1 VKWGIK
7 RAMVRLIEPI
17 VEVTDFLDRKMSIFI
32 EDRIK
37 KFSERV
43 TTLES
48 AMLTNKNQ
56 TIKTRFDNIEVK
68 IQRQQKKFET
78 DCDYLETAGKK

>member
-1 VKWGIK
+1 
-7 RAMVRLIEPI
+7 MVRLIEPI

-68 IQRQQKKFET
+68 IQRLQKKFET
-78 DCDYLETAGKK
+78 DCNYLETAGKK

>member
-1 VKWGIK
+1 
-7 RAMVRLIEPI
+7 MVRLIEPI